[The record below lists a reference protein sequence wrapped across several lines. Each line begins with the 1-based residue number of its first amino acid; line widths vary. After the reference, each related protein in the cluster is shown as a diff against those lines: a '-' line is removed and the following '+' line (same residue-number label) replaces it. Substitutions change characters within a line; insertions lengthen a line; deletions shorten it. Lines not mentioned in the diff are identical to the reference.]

1 MRKYYSRILLILYDI
16 LIFAFIQW
24 FMNIVYTGTVRLS
37 FAGLMH
43 QSALMLA
50 CIAYS
55 RWAGQLHRQVWRYGG
70 IQCYTRL
77 ILMDALGFGIYC
89 SLEKILPIEHV
100 RFDSMLATY
109 GLFSLATLSMR
120 MVYRY
125 AYKCG
130 NQNNLLGKLLR
141 ALLRIFAFGR
151 VLTEAEA
158 DSGRIKIAII
168 GAGRVGLSLAEDL
181 LNNSKAQ
188 YIPRCFID
196 IDKDKIGRDVR
207 GIPILSESEAT
218 FEKLREHRIQ
228 EIVFAVPKMSRT
240 RKLELYEYY
249 QKSGFGIKNYDFPS
263 MEIPGRKRQMREFS
277 VEDLLFRK
285 ELQVIAPGTCSYY
298 RNKVILITG
307 GGGSI
312 GSELCRQL
320 AKMRPKKLIIADIYE
335 NCAYDVQ
342 QGLAFAYKGDLDICV
357 EIVSVTN
364 REGLARVYEEYHPDI
379 TIHAAAHKHVP
390 LMEKNVLEAVNNNVF
405 GTLNVLELCE
415 EYGCGRFMLVSTD
428 KAVNPTNVMGATKRV
443 CEMITQAYSTR
454 GRVRCSATRF
464 GNVLG
469 SAGSVIPLFKRQIA
483 AGGPI
488 TVTDRRIIRYF
499 MTIPEASQLV
509 LESGAMAKNGELF
522 VLDMG
527 KPVRIWNLAES
538 MIRISGVS
546 GIEIVETGL
555 RPGEKLYEELLC
567 RKEEL
572 DRTENSMIFV
582 EREEP
587 LSMEELEKKLTIL
600 TEACATGRDEEVK
613 MALHRVV
620 PAYRTPEEVNGLVA
634 ADDTFIRSHG
644 EETRDEG
651 TPGDVT
657 GAETSRISAGA
668 IG

>member
-1 MRKYYSRILLILYDI
+1 MKKYYSRILLILYDV

-24 FMNIVYTGTVRLS
+24 FLNVFYKGTVRLS
-37 FAGLMH
+37 FAGLMQ
-43 QSALMLA
+43 QSVLMLS

-55 RWAGQLHRQVWRYGG
+55 RWAGQLHRQIWRYGG

-89 SLEKILPIEHV
+89 SLEKILPVEHI
-100 RFDSMLATY
+100 RFDSMLAAY

-130 NQNNLLGKLLR
+130 NQDNFLGKLLR
-141 ALLRIFAFGR
+141 TLLRIFAFGR

-158 DSGRIKIAII
+158 DQGKIKIAII
-168 GAGRVGLSLAEDL
+168 GAGSVGLSLAEDL
-181 LNNSKAQ
+181 LNNPRAQ
-188 YIPRCFID
+188 YVPRCFVD

-218 FEKLREHRIQ
+218 FDKLREHQIQ
-228 EIVFAVPKMSRT
+228 EVVFAVPKMARA

-249 QKSGFGIKNYDFPS
+249 RKSGFGIKNYDFPA

-285 ELQVIAPGTCSYY
+285 ELHVIDPGTCRYY
-298 RNKVILITG
+298 RDKVILITG

-320 AKMRPKKLIIADIYE
+320 AKMHPKRLIIADIYE

-342 QGLAFAYKGDLDICV
+342 QGLSFAYKGKLDIRV

-364 REGLARVYEEYHPDI
+364 KEGLSRVFEEYHPDI

-390 LMEKNVLEAVNNNVF
+390 LMEKNALEAVTNNVF
-405 GTLNVLELCE
+405 GTLNVMQLCE

-443 CEMITQAYSTR
+443 CEMIMQAYSTV
-454 GRVRCSATRF
+454 GKVRCSATRF

-469 SAGSVIPLFKRQIA
+469 SAGSVIPLFKRQIE

-509 LESGAMAKNGELF
+509 LESGAMAESGELF

-527 KPVRIWNLAES
+527 KAVKIWQLAET
-538 MIRISGVS
+538 MIRISGVN
-546 GIEIVETGL
+546 GIDIVETGL
-555 RPGEKLYEELLC
+555 RPGEKLYEELLV
-567 RKEEL
+567 KKDEL
-572 DRTENSMIFV
+572 DRTENDMIFV
-582 EREEP
+582 ERELP
-587 LSMEELEKKLTIL
+587 LSMEELEEKLAIL
-600 TEACATGRDEEVK
+600 SAACATGSDAEVK
-613 MALHRVV
+613 RALQRVV
-620 PAYRTPEEVNGLVA
+620 PTYRTPDEVNRAVA
-634 ADDTFIRSHG
+634 PDETENRLQK
-644 EETRDEG
+644 EEIQEVG
-651 TPGDVT
+651 T
-657 GAETSRISAGA
+657 ASKASRISAGA